1 MRFEEYITEE
11 STIPATLRRIFE
23 LVKMDMKRMS
33 FDQFKKKAEEE
44 WTKASLLL
52 KPEDKERILKI
63 AGFKS
68 SMFAESTIINEDA
81 KHWWELVKA
90 ESFPVLSFYPALQ
103 VWLELDK
110 AIKGTGGDIKTMLIY
125 AAIFLTLISG
135 KYVVGWMKWKKENK
149 SEYEDER
156 SQGKGGIV

>member
-1 MRFEEYITEE
+1 MRFEEYIAEE
-11 STIPATLRRIFE
+11 STIPTALRRIFE

-33 FDQFKKKAEEE
+33 FEQFKMKAESE
-44 WTKASLLL
+44 WVKLSMQLA
-52 KPEDKERILKI
+52 PEDKERILKI

-81 KHWWELVKA
+81 KHFWELVKA

-110 AIKGTGGDIKTMLIY
+110 VIKGTGGDVKAMMIY

-135 KYVVGWMKWKKENK
+135 KYVAGWMRWKKEK
-149 SEYEDER
+149 PDEYAKER
-156 SQGKGGIV
+156 AQGKGGIV